1 MCAMSQN
8 AVSAVLDSLDRDI
21 SHAVW
26 RANGMGKARTART
39 LSGFSDLDCEL
50 PDGGWPA
57 STMIE
62 LLVQQAG
69 IGELRLLRPALQS
82 IARTR
87 CIALVEPP
95 HIPNAAA
102 WSTWGVPTE
111 KLLWIKARRVADALW
126 TAEQILKN
134 GSVGALLFWQHQ
146 VRSESLRRLLLA
158 AQTTEST
165 FFLLRPLSA
174 EMNASPSPLRIALQ
188 PALNG
193 VALRI
198 VKRRGPV
205 HSRTLYLRL
214 NEEGSAQAA
223 YIPASHRSAERETY
237 GQDREALISAV

>member
-1 MCAMSQN
+1 MSQA
-8 AVSAVLDSLDRDI
+8 AVSKVIESLDRDI

-26 RANGMGKARTART
+26 RASGMGKARTART
-39 LSGFSDLDCEL
+39 PSGFADLDREL
-50 PDGGWPA
+50 PDGGWPT

-102 WSTWGVPTE
+102 WSTWGVPAE

-134 GSVGALLFWQHQ
+134 GSVVALLFWQHQ

-174 EMNASPSPLRIALQ
+174 EMNASPSPLRIGVQ

-205 HSRTLYLRL
+205 HDRTLYLRL
-214 NEEGSAQAA
+214 NEESNTQTA
-223 YIPASHRSAERETY
+223 YVSESLRSADRETY
-237 GQDREALISAV
+237 GQQREASISAA